1 MVFSLLLAFRGD
13 RCAVPRHTVTQGQVY
28 IHAGLAALTAL

>member
-13 RCAVPRHTVTQGQVY
+13 RCAASRRTVAQGQVY